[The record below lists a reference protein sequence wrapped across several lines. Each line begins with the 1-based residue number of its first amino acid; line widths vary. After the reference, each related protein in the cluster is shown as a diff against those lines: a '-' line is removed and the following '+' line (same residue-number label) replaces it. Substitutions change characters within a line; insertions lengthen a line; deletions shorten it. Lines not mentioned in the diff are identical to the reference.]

1 MKRNPAQVSIRPRQS
16 WFWLISAALL
26 LVGLVAAGNLY
37 QRGVWLFAAVFV
49 ASLIAFICD
58 AVVFDGE
65 KLRRRGPGAWLY
77 AVLSGQQQA
86 MTVDELETI
95 SSYVESRGR
104 RGALIYRTII
114 SGGGVRW
121 EIRSDQ
127 AGYHDFIKRIF
138 RAASPNKLDPRSC
151 HLLTYWQES
160 DLPQLMRSGR
170 WDSSKTVPP
179 ALWHSLASQLALDG
193 QFDLAARYFRLA
205 QRREPRNAALLYE
218 MGRFLQLRAM
228 LESAPPEI
236 RKRTPRGLSLQES
249 CVRRADACLRLAGRL
264 ARNDAALLERIGESY
279 FEVHQDSLAE
289 RYFTRA
295 LRLEAGR
302 LRASIGR
309 AEVAFRSG
317 RLANVIHFYRSAA
330 RMVEKE
336 TDLSLA
342 GLAERRA
349 GYYERLQHDDGF
361 LNAEMSRLNLLDHL
375 KWARRGAMFA
385 FLIAWFCHLTFYR
398 VDALQTLS
406 REISATAGI
415 VWLTTLAASYLFSQ
429 RRN

>member
-1 MKRNPAQVSIRPRQS
+1 M
-16 WFWLISAALL
+16 
-26 LVGLVAAGNLY
+26 
-37 QRGVWLFAAVFV
+37 
-49 ASLIAFICD
+49 
-58 AVVFDGE
+58 
-65 KLRRRGPGAWLY
+65 
-77 AVLSGQQQA
+77 
-86 MTVDELETI
+86 
-95 SSYVESRGR
+95 
-104 RGALIYRTII
+104 
-114 SGGGVRW
+114 
-121 EIRSDQ
+121 
-127 AGYHDFIKRIF
+127 
-138 RAASPNKLDPRSC
+138 
-151 HLLTYWQES
+151 
-160 DLPQLMRSGR
+160 
-170 WDSSKTVPP
+170 
-179 ALWHSLASQLALDG
+179 
-193 QFDLAARYFRLA
+193 
-205 QRREPRNAALLYE
+205 
-218 MGRFLQLRAM
+218 
-228 LESAPPEI
+228 
-236 RKRTPRGLSLQES
+236 
-249 CVRRADACLRLAGRL
+249 RRADACLRLAGRL